1 MHYYIFDIE
10 TDGLVSTKI
19 HCVSVFEFNDGKTD
33 SYSITDYAS
42 MRYFFLNAKILI
54 GHNIIRFDIPEVER
68 VLGIKVTARLIDTM
82 GVSWY
87 LYPERFLN
95 KKYHG
100 LEEWGED
107 FGIPKPKITDWQNLT
122 KAEYVYRCEEDVKIT
137 TWLWNKELDYLKRLY
152 EQWGVDKILNYIT
165 FKLECAREQEQVRW
179 KLDIAKAEATLQKLE
194 RDKEPKFE
202 ALKAAM
208 PARAVYSKR
217 KRPKMMYKQDGTLSA
232 KGEVWMKL
240 CEEMGIPPDMTEEVK
255 VKVSEEEPN
264 PRSHDQIKEWLFSLG
279 WVPQTFKYSKDKI
292 THQVTNKVPQV
303 NVGEGKVCPSVELLF
318 EKEPALVNLEGLGI
332 INHRITVIEGFL
344 RNVSEDGY
352 LKAEVM
358 GFTNT
363 MRFMHTGIVNVPT
376 VNKPYGVDIRGCLT
390 VPDTEEWLLCG
401 SDMSS
406 LEDNT
411 KQHYIYYYD
420 PEYVK
425 EMRVPGFDPHLDIA
439 LQGSMLTE
447 EEINFY
453 KWMEGKVDISQVS
466 QRYLDMSEEDRKKEH
481 KKINAKRKD
490 SKVVNF
496 SATYGVGAP
505 KMSLTT
511 GWPQSKSKML
521 LTVYWKRNWAIKEIA
536 KACTV
541 KVIDNQMWLWNP
553 TSQMYYSLR
562 FEKDK
567 FSTLNQGTGVYCFDT
582 YVKHVR
588 HRGIKLCGQFH
599 DEVCFPLLK
608 KDKELVKEK
617 LNESIKAVNDELKL
631 NVPLAVSMEFGLNY
645 AETH

>member
-1 MHYYIFDIE
+1 MHYYIIDIE

-19 HCVSVFEFNDGKTD
+19 HCVSVYENNFGKED
-33 SYSITDYAS
+33 YYSITDYAS

-54 GHNIIRFDIPEVER
+54 GHNIIRFDVPEVER
-68 VLGIKVTARLIDTM
+68 VLGVKITARKIDTM
-82 GVSWY
+82 GLSWY

-100 LEEWGED
+100 LEEWGEE
-107 FGIPKPKITDWQNLT
+107 FGVPKPKISDWQNLT

-137 TWLWNKELDYLKRLY
+137 RQLWFKELDYLKRLY
-152 EQWGVDKILNYIT
+152 GEWGIDKIMDYIT

-179 KLDIAKAEATLQKLE
+179 KLDVEKAKATLQKLE
-194 RDKEPKFE
+194 ADKEPKFE
-202 ALKAAM
+202 ALRSAM
-208 PARAVYSKR
+208 PMNAKYAKR
-217 KRPKMMYKQDGTLSA
+217 KKPKLMYKQDGTLSA
-232 KGEVWMKL
+232 KGEAWCKL
-240 CEEMGIPPDMTEEVK
+240 CEEMGIPPDITEEVK

-264 PRSHDQIKEWLFSLG
+264 PRSHDQIKDWLYSLG
-279 WVPQTFKYSKDKI
+279 WVPQTFKFSKDKI
-292 THQVTNKVPQV
+292 THQITNKVPQV
-303 NVGEGKVCPSVELLF
+303 NLGEGKVCPSVELLF

-352 LKAEVM
+352 LRAEVM

-376 VNKPYGVDIRGCLT
+376 VNKPYGTEIRSCLT
-390 VPDTEEWLLCG
+390 VPNTEKWLLCG

-420 PEYVK
+420 PKYVE

-439 LQGSMLTE
+439 LQGNMLTLE
-447 EEINFY
+447 QVEAHKAGTENH
-453 KWMEGKVDISQVS
+453 GKI
-466 QRYLDMSEEDRKKEH
+466 
-481 KKINAKRKD
+481 RKD
-490 SKVVNF
+490 AKIVNF

-505 KMSLTT
+505 KMSMTT
-511 GWPQSKSKML
+511 GWPLSKSRMML
-521 LTVYWKRNWAIKEIA
+521 EVYWKRNWAIKKIA
-536 KACTV
+536 EACTV
-541 KVIDNQMWLWNP
+541 KVVDGQMWLWNA
-553 TSQMYYSLR
+553 TSQLYYSLR

-582 YVKHVR
+582 FVKYVR
-588 HRGIKLCGQFH
+588 RNGIKLCGQFH
-599 DEVCFPLLK
+599 DEICFPLLK
-608 KDKELVKEK
+608 KDKEIVKEK
-617 LNESIKAVNDELKL
+617 LNASIKAVNEELKL
-631 NVPLAVSMEFGLNY
+631 NVPLAISMEFGLNY